1 MDVSNILK
9 NTIFT
14 KQMWTTPSGYIRI
27 LTVKNVQC
35 HKSYKEVGRTGRSKL
50 FLLTRINHQSRTLE
64 DELLIT
70 RLLRVL
76 HCYCTWFWIQF
87 AHSPKG
93 SLRNIKAITCFL
105 FPNILTQGKL
115 LVSFRSSC
123 L

>member
-1 MDVSNILK
+1 MSQKLQRGGK
-9 NTIFT
+9 N
-14 KQMWTTPSGYIRI
+14 RA
-27 LTVKNVQC
+27 
-35 HKSYKEVGRTGRSKL
+35 KEIIPPYT
-50 FLLTRINHQSRTLE
+50 INHQSRTLE
-64 DELLIT
+64 DELFIT
-70 RLLRVL
+70 MLLGVL